1 MRLADPRSF
10 VAIPPLFWASCR
22 IERSLWRTFWACLLS
37 CGLVGSLQAQSL
49 GSPASATPTR
59 SVNEWLMRMHEA
71 SRQRAYTGTMVV
83 SAGTAMSTSRVVH
96 VCDGTQQMEH
106 IENLTGTPQITLRRN
121 DEVMTLNP
129 ESRTARLEKRAAL
142 GQFPELLR
150 TSGSNLA
157 EWYAAVERGTERVAG
172 HWADVVEIQPKDTWR
187 FGFRIWAEKQTG
199 LVLKMQT
206 LAEQGAVLE
215 QVAFTELQ
223 LDAPVSMGK
232 LARLMK
238 DTRGYEVQR
247 ITLRKTTPEA
257 EGWRLKE
264 AVPGFVAVSCHVRE
278 TSSGASGGGTAPMQW
293 VFSDGLA
300 SVSLFVEPFDAQLHS
315 QEKAAAAG
323 ATHSLTRR
331 VGGYWLTVLGEVPA
345 PTLRRFAY
353 ALERA
358 R

>member
-1 MRLADPRSF
+1 
-10 VAIPPLFWASCR
+10 
-22 IERSLWRTFWACLLS
+22 
-37 CGLVGSLQAQSL
+37 
-49 GSPASATPTR
+49 
-59 SVNEWLMRMHEA
+59 MRMHEA

-83 SAGTAMSTSRVVH
+83 SAGATMSTSRVAH
-96 VCDGTQQMEH
+96 VCDGTQQMEQ
-106 IENLTGTPQITLRRN
+106 IENLTGAPQITLRRN

-129 ESRTARLEKRAAL
+129 ESRTARLEKRTTL

-150 TSGSNLA
+150 TSGSHLA
-157 EWYAAVERGTERVAG
+157 DWYAAVERSPERVAG
-172 HWADVVEIQPKDTWR
+172 HWADVVDIQPKDAWR

-206 LAEQGAVLE
+206 LGEQGAVLE
-215 QVAFTELQ
+215 QIAFTELQ

-232 LARLMK
+232 LVRLMK

-247 ITLRKTTPEA
+247 VTLRKTTPEA

-264 AVPGFVAVSCHVRE
+264 GVPGFVAVSCHVRE
-278 TSSGASGGGTAPMQW
+278 TSSNAPGEGASMGAAPMQW

-300 SVSLFVEPFDAQLHS
+300 SVSLFVEPFDAQRHT
-315 QEKAAAAG
+315 QEKTLATG

-345 PTLRRFAY
+345 PTLRRFAS
-353 ALERA
+353 ALERG

>member
-1 MRLADPRSF
+1 MPLADSPSV
-10 VAIPPLFWASCR
+10 VAIRPVVWAASLRQRPFWRA
-22 IERSLWRTFWACLLS
+22 FWACLLGW
-37 CGLVGSLQAQSL
+37 GLVGSLQAQSL
-49 GSPASATPTR
+49 TTPTVATTTR
-59 SVNEWLMRMHEA
+59 SVNEWLVRMHEA

-83 SAGTAMSTSRVVH
+83 SSGAAMSTSRIVH
-96 VCDGTQQMEH
+96 VCDGTQQMEQ
-106 IENLTGTPQITLRRN
+106 IENLTGAPQITLRRN
-121 DEVMTLNP
+121 DEVLTLNP
-129 ESRTARLEKRAAL
+129 ESRTARLEQRAAL

-150 TSGSNLA
+150 TSGSNPA
-157 EWYAAVERGTERVAG
+157 DWYAAVERGTERVAG
-172 HWADVVEIQPKDTWR
+172 HWADVVEIQPKDAWR

-206 LAEQGAVLE
+206 LGEQGAVLE

-238 DTRGYEVQR
+238 DTRGYELQR

-264 AVPGFVAVSCHVRE
+264 GLPGFVAVSCHVRE
-278 TSSGASGGGTAPMQW
+278 TGSSAVAPMQW

-300 SVSLFVEPFDAQLHS
+300 SVSLFVEPFDPQRHT
-315 QEKAAAAG
+315 QEKAAASG

-345 PTLRRFAY
+345 STLRRFAY